1 MVLSTQ
7 PYITAVESSII
18 TTGGR
23 RNRAFYP
30 KEFNIDIAEFFGY
43 TLMTGT
49 ISKPSAELNF
59 ADCQFFPVMERRIN
73 EIYKQHWGFKDLRKN
88 KLGFPR
94 VCGKKNITFTI
105 LVFGNEKNLLPGHE
119 KIPDFVWHSDEDVIR
134 GFLKGLIGPCPKYM
148 KYFGCWLAFRSPC
161 LFTETKNLLQT
172 HTTASFRADA
182 GLLIYD
188 MDELELLKKELDLED
203 ASWWHSS
210 TKLDLSTKVL
220 K

>member
-23 RNRAFYP
+23 RNQAFYP
-30 KEFNIDIAEFFGY
+30 KEFNTDIAEFFGY

-73 EIYKQHWGFKDLRKN
+73 EIYKQHWGLKDLRKN

-94 VCGKKNITFTI
+94 LCGRKNIAFTI

-119 KIPDFVWHSDEDVIR
+119 KIPDFVWNSDEDVVR

-148 KYFGCWLAFRSPC
+148 KFFRCWLAFRGPQ
-161 LFTETKNLLQT
+161 LYMNIQKLLKQY
-172 HTTASFRADA
+172 TTSNFRADA

-188 MDELELLKKELDLED
+188 MDELELLKKELNLED
-203 ASWWHSS
+203 KSWWYSS
-210 TKLDLSTKVL
+210 AKLDLSTRVL

>member
-23 RNRAFYP
+23 RNQAFYP

-59 ADCQFFPVMERRIN
+59 ADCQFFPIMERRVN
-73 EIYKQHWGFKDLRKN
+73 EIYKQHWGLKDLRKN

-94 VCGKKNITFTI
+94 LCGRKNIAFTI

-119 KIPDFVWHSDEDVIR
+119 KIPDFVWNSDEDVVR

-148 KYFGCWLAFRSPC
+148 KFFGCWLAFRGSQ
-161 LFTETKNLLQT
+161 LYTDVQKLLKQY
-172 HTTASFRADA
+172 TTPSFRADA

-188 MDELELLKKELDLED
+188 MDELELLKKELNLED
-203 ASWWHSS
+203 ESWWYSS
-210 TKLDLSTKVL
+210 AKLDLSTRVL